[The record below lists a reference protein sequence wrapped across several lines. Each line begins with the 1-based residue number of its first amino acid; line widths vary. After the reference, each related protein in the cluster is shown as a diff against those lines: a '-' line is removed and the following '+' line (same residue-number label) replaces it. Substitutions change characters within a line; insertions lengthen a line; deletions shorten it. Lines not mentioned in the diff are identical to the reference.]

1 MGLGRG
7 RKETRFPRLQA
18 ECQHQHPSQGLFS
31 VNKQLFLMPRVLYPP
46 ALPAHCLLRADSCE
60 VYSLSLHLLL
70 LWDSLSQCS
79 GFSYHYFFSG
89 PIQEKLGLSLDH
101 KSRIFQ
107 NLNGALG
114 EETAMRK
121 GAMREAVGGPECGWG
136 SW

>member
-1 MGLGRG
+1 ME
-7 RKETRFPRLQA
+7 RKEW
-18 ECQHQHPSQGLFS
+18 EEMSQPL
-31 VNKQLFLMPRVLYPP
+31 VNSLPP
-46 ALPAHCLLRADSCE
+46 PH
-60 VYSLSLHLLL
+60 
-70 LWDSLSQCS
+70 
-79 GFSYHYFFSG
+79 

-121 GAMREAVGGPECGWG
+121 GAMREDVGGPECGWG